1 MIDLKLEVF
10 NSMPCTTKIFEING
24 KAALVT
30 DFGKIIR
37 KSSVSGYSCESMFF
51 KTDPRNKQA
60 TMVTYKISASEFYAI
75 GAFLTSIFDLSKGCD
90 WCE

>member
-1 MIDLKLEVF
+1 MLDLKFEVF
-10 NSMPCTTKIFEING
+10 KGMPCNTKKFEING
-24 KAALVT
+24 KEALVT
-30 DFGKIIR
+30 DFGKFIY
-37 KSSVSGYSCESMFF
+37 KPLPSGYGCESMTF

-60 TMVTYKISASEFYAI
+60 TMVTYKISASEFYAN